1 MQHLRVAL
9 YARVSSGHQVS
20 DATIASQIAALD
32 ARLAQDGV
40 RAGPEHRFVDDGH
53 SGDTLLRPALE
64 RLRDAVATGQVD
76 RLYVH
81 SPDRLARRYA
91 YQVVLMEEFQRA
103 GTEVVFLNRPIGA
116 SAEDDLL
123 LQVQGMLAE
132 YERAKIPRTSLY
144 DSRRSPPR
152 RWSISS
158 FWSGLRV
165 STAKTA
171 TRSSR
176 TTTSGSRPVPG

>member
-64 RLRDAVATGQVD
+64 RLRM
-76 RLYVH
+76 RLLPAKWIA
-81 SPDRLARRYA
+81 SMSIPQTACPGAMPTRL
-91 YQVVLMEEFQRA
+91 F
-103 GTEVVFLNRPIGA
+103 
-116 SAEDDLL
+116 
-123 LQVQGMLAE
+123 
-132 YERAKIPRTSLY
+132 
-144 DSRRSPPR
+144 
-152 RWSISS
+152 
-158 FWSGLRV
+158 
-165 STAKTA
+165 
-171 TRSSR
+171 
-176 TTTSGSRPVPG
+176 

>member
-20 DATIASQIAALD
+20 DATIASQVAALD

-81 SPDRLARRYA
+81 SPDHLARRS
-91 YQVVLMEEFQRA
+91 RHH
-103 GTEVVFLNRPIGA
+103 RPCH
-116 SAEDDLL
+116 
-123 LQVQGMLAE
+123 
-132 YERAKIPRTSLY
+132 
-144 DSRRSPPR
+144 RR
-152 RWSISS
+152 
-158 FWSGLRV
+158 LR
-165 STAKTA
+165 
-171 TRSSR
+171 
-176 TTTSGSRPVPG
+176 P